1 MDFLMFLYDILLL
14 LLYTV
19 PLTLG
24 TVLYIQNKRRGYLY
38 ACILFIS
45 FIVDHV
51 LLYMTEYIPWFFD
64 LYNRML
70 LSVPTVKTLLYVV
83 TLGSFL
89 LIFSTFIKNTR
100 VTFFWIGLA
109 LLMLFQLYTPM
120 LADGPVKV
128 WIYYFPAQL
137 FMFCLGSFGIYTA
150 KKEPDSL
157 TDGSDGHF
165 YRILVFCTVMAI
177 AITLED
183 TVVIFHFDN
192 YAPLKMDILNRSY
205 TQDFLNIVLSLY
217 AVRFL
222 FGQLTQAVSVE
233 THSSAQ
239 PAEHTPEDDASAVFP
254 GNPGLPKPR
263 TARIPCSPS
272 FRENTSLLP
281 GSRKSLP
288 CCWIIKAT
296 RRSATGLG
304 SPWARPRHI
313 PTISSRSWA
322 CANVGSSLNYIR
334 ISIKRNKQE
343 TNAVRK
349 FPPNR
354 ISDKDTRG
362 ACLMGIQI

>member
-70 LSVPTVKTLLYVV
+70 LSVPTAKTLLYVV

-239 PAEHTPEDDASAVFP
+239 PAEHTPEDDVSAGIP
-254 GNPGLPKPR
+254 GEPGPSKAADSPDPMQSLFSRKYQL
-263 TARIPCSPS
+263 TAREQEILA
-272 FRENTSLLP
+272 LLLDN
-281 GSRKSLP
+281 KSNQE
-288 CCWIIKAT
+288 
-296 RRSATGLG
+296 
-304 SPWARPRHI
+304 
-313 PTISSRSWA
+313 ISDR
-322 CANVGSSLNYIR
+322 LR
-334 ISIKRNKQE
+334 ISLGTTKTHTHNIFQKLG
-343 TNAVRK
+343 VRK
-349 FPPNR
+349 RRQLLELYQDFY
-354 ISDKDTRG
+354 KEE
-362 ACLMGIQI
+362 